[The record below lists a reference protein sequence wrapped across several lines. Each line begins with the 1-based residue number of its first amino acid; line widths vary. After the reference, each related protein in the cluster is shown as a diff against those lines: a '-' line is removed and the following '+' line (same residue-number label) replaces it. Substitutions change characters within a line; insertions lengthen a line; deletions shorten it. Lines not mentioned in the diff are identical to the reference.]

1 MKTRP
6 HPEQPMRPLFFLLG
20 LICSLLLAIGT
31 LQYRSYLDPLP
42 KEEPL
47 AVTFTAEPEVIP
59 TYRKEKER
67 PKKKKNERLDP
78 VVSPK
83 PEPEPDPRPDPSPSI
98 DSVIG
103 LNHLDTIGMERHEE
117 IIESLP
123 LALIGQKPIYPGC
136 ESIADEDARY
146 ECLQTE
152 LARFI
157 ATTTDYPQYLR
168 SMGVSGRAYV
178 QFTVDEKGH
187 VVDVTAVSGRVDPQ
201 LEKAAA
207 EAVRQLP
214 DFTPG
219 KHNGLP
225 ARTQFIVPVNFR
237 LR

>member
-1 MKTRP
+1 M
-6 HPEQPMRPLFFLLG
+6 
-20 LICSLLLAIGT
+20 
-31 LQYRSYLDPLP
+31 
-42 KEEPL
+42 
-47 AVTFTAEPEVIP
+47 
-59 TYRKEKER
+59 
-67 PKKKKNERLDP
+67 
-78 VVSPK
+78 VSPE
-83 PEPEPDPRPDPSPSI
+83 PEPEPDPRPDPGPSV
-98 DSVIG
+98 DNVIV

-146 ECLQTE
+146 ACLQTE

-187 VVDVTAVSGRVDPQ
+187 VVDVKAVSGRVDPQ